1 MTVPN
6 SLKPSRGRR
15 LNQRFELAI
24 YRIVNSRKLKYKF
37 IFIGSV
43 EIFEIS
49 YFYTHSRLINSRNR
63 KFRRWAQKYMFTK
76 RAILINRIILV
87 IQLYLVYLVIS
98 FILNIYRIIFKNM
111 RNK

>member
-43 EIFEIS
+43 EIFERS
-49 YFYTHSRLINSRNR
+49 YFYIHSKLINSRNR
-63 KFRRWAQKYMFTK
+63 KFRRWAQKYMLTK
-76 RAILINRIILV
+76 RAILMHRIILV
-87 IQLYLVYLVIS
+87 IDIYLVIS